1 MPYLPNQKVKKI
13 SVSLVK
19 LGKLQFPLPI
29 QTSGRLWGE
38 RLDDCGAQGGVLV
51 SHSLGCHLQTG
62 G

>member
-1 MPYLPNQKVKKI
+1 MQYLPNQQVEKI
-13 SVSLVK
+13 SAALK

-29 QTSGRLWGE
+29 QTSGRFWGE

-51 SHSLGCHLQTG
+51 SHPLGCHLQTG